1 MDTIEIENTATHE
14 SQNKLVQKLIDNED
28 EQGLMAVVEERVN
41 NEKFRQMN
49 EYRDELYATLEEIKA
64 KIDVAKGRVA
74 RDNGMKLVSYV
85 EARGHTVNYREV
97 YEELAFV
104 NRVLKD
110 FRSVTAQAIF
120 SATEIREANQK
131 ANGTFL
137 TYDFDTI
144 ADLVAGGEYESGS
157 PEWHEQRLSGIG
169 GSDVKKIM
177 KSDPKYGTRD
187 YRDILLEKSGIPSDE
202 NNDEGRDD
210 FTTAAGIGNA
220 WEEAIRH
227 MYADKHPEKNIAFC
241 KTSWEG
247 VGAMSYVHANFDGLE
262 LDDKGNPT
270 GIIEIKTGVHTDK
283 WGDTSDG
290 FTGMPT
296 GYRQQAV
303 WYAGNAKL
311 HNVTL
316 VAVLDDY
323 DYREYTFTMDDPR
336 AKAEWEKMQ
345 SDTAEFWKI
354 VENNRAE
361 LKSGINNVSSIRRS
375 GFAKTV
381 NMKQAAKKISAYSGD
396 SFDSVYEKVREEF
409 AKLTKVNGAYTK
421 EQIQNALTKVYA
433 TYNPNL
439 RNKPLIG
446 IDIETNSASPK
457 QGRIIETG
465 IVSLSANGET
475 EVLFSTIHGVSEKTI
490 KGVGV
495 GLTEI
500 HRITEDMLVNKK
512 TFEDKETQKEI
523 LKHLTSGVIV
533 AHNATFE
540 KEFLAVNLDGFAE
553 ALDNG
558 EIQFLDTKQIV
569 TNLML
574 DSEDNSLNSFA
585 EDNGV
590 PYAGAHAATT
600 DTIMMM
606 DALRNFQVSLH
617 KNGKF
622 KSKRITKKSRNTAE
636 KEAVAY
642 DLTR

>member
-1 MDTIEIENTATHE
+1 MDTIEIENAATHE
-14 SQNKLVQKLIDNED
+14 SQIERVQNLIDNED
-28 EQGLMAVVEERVN
+28 EQGLMAVVAERVN
-41 NEKFRQMN
+41 NEKLHEMN
-49 EYRDELYATLEEIKA
+49 EYRDELYATLE
-64 KIDVAKGRVA
+64 KINTKIQVAKGQIA
-74 RDNGMKLVSYV
+74 RKNGKKSVSYV
-85 EARGHTVNYREV
+85 EARKHTIDYRDK
-97 YEELAFV
+97 YEELALV

-110 FRSVTAQAIF
+110 FRSVTAQAVF
-120 SATEIREANQK
+120 SATEIREAREK
-131 ANGTFL
+131 DNGTFL
-137 TYDFDTI
+137 TYDSTTI
-144 ADLVAGGEYESGS
+144 ADLVEGGEYESGS
-157 PEWHEQRLSGIG
+157 PEWHNQRLSGIG

-177 KSDPKYGTRD
+177 KSDPKYGARD
-187 YRDILLEKSGIPSDE
+187 YRELLLEKSGIPSSED
-202 NNDEGRDD
+202 NDEGRDD

-220 WEEAIRH
+220 WEEYIRH
-227 MYADKHPEKNIAFC
+227 MYADKHPEKNVAFC

-247 VGAMSYVHANFDGLE
+247 VGAMSYIHANFDGLE

-290 FTGMPT
+290 FSGMPT
-296 GYRQQAV
+296 GYRQQAI
-303 WYAGNAKL
+303 WYAGNANL
-311 HNVTL
+311 YRVTL

-336 AKAEWEKMQ
+336 AQAEWEQMQ
-345 SDTAEFWKI
+345 IDTAEFWKL
-354 VENNRAE
+354 VEKNREE
-361 LKSGINNVSSIRRS
+361 LKNGVDTVSSVRRS
-375 GFAKTV
+375 GFAKSV
-381 NMKQAAKKISAYSGD
+381 NMKQAAKKISAYSGED
-396 SFDSVYEKVREEF
+396 FDTVYQNVRDEFSKITRENSSYTKKQIQKALTSVY
-409 AKLTKVNGAYTK
+409 AKHDPKMRK
-421 EQIQNALTKVYA
+421 
-433 TYNPNL
+433 
-439 RNKPLIG
+439 KPLIG

-465 IVSLSANGET
+465 IVSLSAEGET
-475 EVLFSTIHGVSEKTI
+475 EVLFSNIHGVSEKTI

-500 HRITEDMLVNKK
+500 HRITDDMLKDK
-512 TFEDKETQKEI
+512 APFEDKKTQKKI
-523 LKHLTSGVIV
+523 LKSLTSGVIV

-540 KEFLAVNLDGFAE
+540 KEFLAVNLQGFAE

-558 EIQFLDTKQIV
+558 EVQILDTKQLV

-606 DALRNFQVSLH
+606 EALRNFQISVNKH
-617 KNGKF
+617 GKF
-622 KSKRITKKSRNTAE
+622 KSKRITKKSRSTAE
-636 KEAVAY
+636 KEAMVY